1 MCHEPTAASIR
12 SRLVSLQSLP
22 DVPTPLL
29 IQYNDGCIA
38 LTRYGSRNDYE
49 ERSRVSSHTAQK
61 GKDIDSPFDGIQ
73 TENANTTDPVL
84 IEKNLALGE
93 HVKKGESLI
102 SFRKRFEAKQ
112 GGCLSRRYQRYS
124 L

>member
-1 MCHEPTAASIR
+1 
-12 SRLVSLQSLP
+12 VS
-22 DVPTPLL
+22 
-29 IQYNDGCIA
+29 G
-38 LTRYGSRNDYE
+38 
-49 ERSRVSSHTAQK
+49 HTAQK
-61 GKDIDSPFDGIQ
+61 GKDIDSPFDDGIQ

-112 GGCLSRRYQRYS
+112 GGRLSRCYQRYS